1 MKSKNTVKP
10 SGITRR
16 TFVWSAAAGALVAGV
31 AARPKWAVSQGTVA
45 IRYISMHPQQLFWA
59 KFYFELEKQAKEI
72 TKGDLKI
79 EWAGGP
85 ETMPPLQ
92 APDAISKGVFDMCLS
107 TFGFYGNAIPE
118 GIGIQV
124 EMASLKGLHESGA
137 FAFMD
142 EIHRKKLGV
151 TILGLPS
158 TGVGYG
164 VFANKPIATLEDFR
178 GRKFRSL
185 GLQVAMMKALGS
197 ATVAVAPAETY
208 SALERGVVEGL
219 TWPLV
224 GVAEFRYHEIA
235 KNLVR
240 PPYYHSIV
248 DHIMNAK
255 KFDGLPKDIQGA
267 LLKASAATDA
277 WGYQF
282 TLKSAAEELET
293 MKKAGLVENHLPPAD
308 AKKFIEIAI
317 GAAWEKI
324 TADSPDNGPKIRD
337 LMKKAAAIA

>member
-1 MKSKNTVKP
+1 MTEADPP
-10 SGITRR
+10 STIPAQ
-16 TFVWSAAAGALVAGV
+16 FAATV
-31 AARPKWAVSQGTVA
+31 AALGDRDAVATIAETITYAELDRRSNQVA
-45 IRYISMHPQQLFWA
+45 QL
-59 KFYFELEKQAKEI
+59 
-72 TKGDLKI
+72 
-79 EWAGGP
+79 
-85 ETMPPLQ
+85 
-92 APDAISKGVFDMCLS
+92 
-107 TFGFYGNAIPE
+107 
-118 GIGIQV
+118 
-124 EMASLKGLHESGA
+124 
-137 FAFMD
+137 
-142 EIHRKKLGV
+142 
-151 TILGLPS
+151 
-158 TGVGYG
+158 
-164 VFANKPIATLEDFR
+164 
-178 GRKFRSL
+178 FRSL

-240 PPYYHSIV
+240 PPYYHAIV

-277 WGYQF
+277 WGLQF
-282 TLKSAAEELET
+282 TLKSATEELET

-308 AKKFIEIAI
+308 AKKFSEIAI
-317 GAAWEKI
+317 SAAWEKI